1 MRLSGSPR
9 IFSELFGIGIG
20 IVVSAVGCEGAILDL
35 DGGNCWH
42 LDALSRDDGT
52 APAALLNDAIHKL
65 INNVECT

>member
-42 LDALSRDDGT
+42 LDALSSSLETT
-52 APAALLNDAIHKL
+52 APAALLN
-65 INNVECT
+65 EM